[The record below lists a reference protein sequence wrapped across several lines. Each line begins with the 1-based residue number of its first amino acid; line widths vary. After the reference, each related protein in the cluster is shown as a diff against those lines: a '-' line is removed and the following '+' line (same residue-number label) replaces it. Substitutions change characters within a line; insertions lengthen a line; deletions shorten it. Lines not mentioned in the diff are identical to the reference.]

1 MAPRTVIPLPL
12 PPGSSSVH
20 VDDNNTEEEE
30 EEETRRARAAQ
41 NLQSRFG
48 KWPISAPKRSRFDAC
63 SPRRSRE
70 PVEENCES
78 TSAVAALF
86 HASRSTFF
94 APPSLARTVSLP
106 RSAFSTSRR
115 EIDARIEILP
125 SLLFSR
131 MDQNEIIICEINFGG
146 LPIFTFTFKPRS
158 RIFEINIHK
167 YRYFRRK
174 RF

>member
-12 PPGSSSVH
+12 SPGSSSVH
-20 VDDNNTEEEE
+20 VDDNNT

-78 TSAVAALF
+78 TVAALF

-146 LPIFTFTFKPRS
+146 LPIFTFKSRS

>member
-12 PPGSSSVH
+12 SPGSSSVH
-20 VDDNNTEEEE
+20 VDDNNT

-106 RSAFSTSRR
+106 RSTFSTSRR

-146 LPIFTFTFKPRS
+146 LPIFTFKSRS
-158 RIFEINIHK
+158 RSFEINIHK
-167 YRYFRRK
+167 CRCFRGK

>member
-12 PPGSSSVH
+12 SPGSSSVH
-20 VDDNNTEEEE
+20 VDDNNT

-146 LPIFTFTFKPRS
+146 LPIFTFKSRS

-167 YRYFRRK
+167 CRCFRGK